1 MVSITFESV
10 PAGAAVFLDNTDYGV
25 ITPVT
30 LDIDEGG
37 HTYIL
42 RITPRYE
49 DIAGQV
55 TVIAGLSYTLIATM
69 KETTIAMQKAFN
81 DSMVRIGW
89 YSFIVGATSLFI
101 GMLKK
106 KGA

>member
-10 PAGAAVFLDNTDYGV
+10 PTGAAVFLDNTDYGV

-30 LDIDEGG
+30 FDIDEGS

-42 RITPRYE
+42 RIAPRYE
-49 DIAGQV
+49 DIAGQIS
-55 TVIAGLSYTLIATM
+55 VIAGLSYTLIATM
-69 KETTIAMQKAFN
+69 KETTIAMQQAFN
-81 DSMVRIGW
+81 NSMVKIGW
-89 YSFIVGATSLFI
+89 CSFFIGATSLII

-106 KGA
+106 RGA

>member
-10 PAGAAVFLDNTDYGV
+10 PAGAAVFLDNEDTLM

-30 LDIDEGG
+30 LDIGEGG

-55 TVIAGLSYTLIATM
+55 TVIADLSYTLIATM
-69 KETTIAMQKAFN
+69 KETTIAMQQAFN
-81 DSMVRIGW
+81 NSMVKIGW
-89 YSFIVGATSLFI
+89 CSFFIGATSLII

-106 KGA
+106 RGA

>member
-1 MVSITFESV
+1 MVEVNFETV
-10 PAGAAVFLDNTDYGV
+10 PAGAAVYVDNLDYDI

-30 LDIDEGG
+30 LDIAEGS

-49 DIAGQV
+49 DITGQISVLAGN
-55 TVIAGLSYTLIATM
+55 SYTIIATL